1 MNNTA
6 EIIETISTQIAEF
19 SEFESRLAEYKDKYA
34 GVVYDLTEP
43 DQERQARSDRLAIG
57 KVISKLD
64 STHKRVKAPLKERVD
79 LLDGERKRI
88 KDQLLEIQDRIKDQI
103 AEHESKIQAEKD
115 ALLRKASVFRDLRE
129 FEFPPTAAQVQD
141 RIDKINAIEI
151 DDSYGEMKP
160 YAALNKMESLQILE
174 PMLAGLKAQAEAAA
188 AEEAARK
195 EAEAKARQEREEQ
208 IAREAAEKA
217 KAEAAESVARE
228 RMLKES
234 AEREREQA
242 IERAELAKSMAKK
255 SAQEAAERAE
265 REKAEA
271 VERAQ
276 LEAKEQAE
284 LLERNRLSAIAKEKA
299 EQEKREANKRHLA
312 KINNAAVAAL
322 VDHAGL
328 TKDQAQAVVVAIAK
342 KSIPAVSIN
351 Y

>member
-6 EIIETISTQIAEF
+6 EVEVKQVIINQIAEF
-19 SEFESRLAEYKDKYA
+19 NEFEVRLAEYKSRYE
-34 GVVYDLTEP
+34 GVLYDLAVP
-43 DQERQARSDRLAIG
+43 AQEKQAKYDKLAIG
-57 KVISKLD
+57 KVIAKLD
-64 STHKRVKAPLKERVD
+64 RVHKEVKAPLKERVD

-88 KDQLLEIQDRIKDQI
+88 KDQLLDIQGGIKGQI
-103 AEHESKIQAEKD
+103 EEYEAKIQAEKD

-129 FEFPPTAAQVQD
+129 FEFAPTVEQVQE

-151 DDSYGEMKP
+151 DDSYGDMKP

-217 KAEAAESVARE
+217 KAEAAESVAR
-228 RMLKES
+228 
-234 AEREREQA
+234 AERE
-242 IERAELAKSMAKK
+242 AKDAKEK
-255 SAQEAAERAE
+255 AAQDAKQAAERAE

-276 LEAKEQAE
+276 REAKEQAE